1 MGSSYVME
9 DSCALEIDAAPV
21 ENEALD
27 EVKNHISNKF
37 VRTCA
42 ILFLL

>member
-1 MGSSYVME
+1 MAGVQTIGTISHTS
-9 DSCALEIDAAPV
+9 APV

-27 EVKNHISNKF
+27 DVKNHISNKF
-37 VRTCA
+37 VRTYA

>member
-1 MGSSYVME
+1 ME

-37 VRTCA
+37 VRTYA